1 MEWPAAGS
9 GRAGLWVTALGSG
22 TRELCSLRRP
32 PHLCSLCILILSEWD
47 LLPLFP
53 CPLATY
59 FSLLTKLAISSSK
72 GVIG

>member
-22 TRELCSLRRP
+22 TRE
-32 PHLCSLCILILSEWD
+32 LCSLCILILSEWD